1 MIGMGRFYLPE
12 SKPDKPEDTSGQVG
26 PEGRFYLPPT
36 EAPEDDAPAE
46 GVDFEA
52 EGPVEQ
58 ASVLAGDPPSTDG
71 DEEETEVESD
81 PAAETL
87 QEDPNEAASL
97 LAGDPPEESVQSEQ
111 PAGNAS
117 RDEWAEYARTQ
128 GASDADLVD
137 EDGKDLGRDTL
148 REKYGSTRS

>member
-1 MIGMGRFYLPE
+1 MGRFYRPE
-12 SKPDKPEDTSGQVG
+12 TKPDKVEDTPGQVG

-46 GVDFEA
+46 DVDFEA
-52 EGPVEQ
+52 GDPNEQ
-58 ASVLAGDPPSTDG
+58 ASALAGDPPTTGDG
-71 DEEETEVESD
+71 DSTEAEGESD

-97 LAGDPPEESVQSEQ
+97 LAGDPPAESVQTEQ

-117 RDEWAEYARTQ
+117 RDEWAAYALSLDGVT
-128 GASDADLVD
+128 DADLVD
-137 EDGKDLGRDTL
+137 DEGKDLGRDAL
-148 REKYGSTRS
+148 REKYGTPPAS

>member
-1 MIGMGRFYLPE
+1 MGRFYLPE
-12 SKPDKPEDTSGQVG
+12 TKPDKPEDTPGQVG

-36 EAPEDDAPAE
+36 PVPEDDAPAE
-46 GVDFEA
+46 DVDFEA
-52 EGPVEQ
+52 NGPIEQ
-58 ASVLAGDPPSTDG
+58 ASALAGDPPSTDG
-71 DEEETEVESD
+71 DDTEVPAD

-128 GASDADLVD
+128 GATDADLVD
-137 EDGKDLGRDTL
+137 SDGKELGRDAL
-148 REKYGSTRS
+148 RDKYGTKAES